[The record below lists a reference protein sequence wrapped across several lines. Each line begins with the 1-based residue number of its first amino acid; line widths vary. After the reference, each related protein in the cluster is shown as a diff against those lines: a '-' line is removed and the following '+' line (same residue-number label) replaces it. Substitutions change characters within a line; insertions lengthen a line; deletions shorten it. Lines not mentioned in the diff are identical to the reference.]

1 MSEPDDPNVHRLID
15 LATGA
20 YALELE
26 NEVTSHPATDAL
38 VAYQEGRLGS
48 SQAEEVRRHL
58 VACPLCG
65 EALERLDA
73 YDRESQEDQVPG
85 TLAASSAARSWA
97 SFRERSS
104 IDSGRPAA
112 ESARAGIL
120 TTRSSYLAW
129 PSWAL
134 AASILFALTG
144 AVSFFLTLQP
154 NARPR
159 KARAPGGNPFVFDLL
174 PDGRDAHRSA
184 AGIEVVDVPTGMDP
198 VVPRLLLGDQTVY
211 SSYSAILTRVSG
223 ETLWKQNGL
232 RRQPSGG
239 VALLIPRASIPPG
252 DQVLHLLG
260 EERGVL
266 RELASYTFRVH
277 YLD

>member
-1 MSEPDDPNVHRLID
+1 MFETDDPNVHRLID

-20 YALELE
+20 YALGLE
-26 NEVTSHPATDAL
+26 NEVKSHPATDTL
-38 VAYQEGRLGS
+38 VAYQEGRLES

-58 VACPLCG
+58 VACSLCG

-73 YDRESQEDQVPG
+73 YDRESEENQVRG
-85 TLAASSAARSWA
+85 ALAASSAARSWA

-104 IDSGRPAA
+104 IDSARPAA
-112 ESARAGIL
+112 ESAGAGVL
-120 TTRSSYLAW
+120 TTRSPHLAW

-144 AVSFFLTLQP
+144 AISLFLTLQP
-154 NARPR
+154 NAQSRE
-159 KARAPGGNPFVFDLL
+159 ARAIGGNPFVFDLL

-184 AGIEVVDVPTGMDP
+184 NGIEVVDVPTGMDP
-198 VVPRLLLGDQTVY
+198 IVPRLLLGDQTAY

-223 ETLWKQNGL
+223 ETLWKQNVL

-239 VALLIPRASIPPG
+239 FALLILRARLPPG
-252 DQVLHLLG
+252 DYVLRLLG
-260 EERGVL
+260 EERGVVQ
-266 RELASYTFRVH
+266 ELASYTFRVH